1 MVFKNLLKKLNS
13 NILYFPGCL
22 TKFVGKDLEEN
33 YKKILNK
40 IGIDF
45 IQLKD
50 LEVCCGSPII
60 NSGHREEA
68 KELAKKNY
76 SVFKS
81 HSVTKIITNCP
92 ACYYM
97 FSKKYPELLEDWDI
111 DVEHITQT
119 MSKAIKNNKLNITKL
134 NLDLTYHDPC
144 HLGRS
149 SGIYQE
155 PRDIV
160 NKLGNLKE
168 MKFSK
173 NYSFCCGGGSGVKS
187 NFPDLADSIAKE
199 RIDMAKE
206 IKVSCLT
213 TSCPMCYF
221 HLKENSKDLDVKE
234 LSQLLVGDEK

>member
-1 MVFKNLLKKLNS
+1 MVLKDLFKKLNS
-13 NILYFPGCL
+13 NVLYYPGCL
-22 TKFVGKDLEEN
+22 TKFVGKDLEDN

-60 NSGHREEA
+60 NSGHEKEA
-68 KELAKKNY
+68 KDLALKNY
-76 SVFKS
+76 NIFKS
-81 HSVTKIITNCP
+81 HSVKKIITNCP

-97 FSKKYPELLEDWDI
+97 FSKKYPQLLKEWDI
-111 DVEHITQT
+111 EVEHTTQT
-119 MSKAIKNNKLNITKL
+119 ISKAIKNNKLQITNLNI
-134 NLDLTYHDPC
+134 DLTYHDPC

-149 SGIYQE
+149 CDVYKE
-155 PRDIV
+155 PREII
-160 NKLGNLKE
+160 NKIGNLKE

-187 NFPDLADSIAKE
+187 NYPDLANSIAKE

-213 TSCPMCYF
+213 TPCPMCYF
-221 HLKENSKDLDVKE
+221 NLKENSKDLDVKE